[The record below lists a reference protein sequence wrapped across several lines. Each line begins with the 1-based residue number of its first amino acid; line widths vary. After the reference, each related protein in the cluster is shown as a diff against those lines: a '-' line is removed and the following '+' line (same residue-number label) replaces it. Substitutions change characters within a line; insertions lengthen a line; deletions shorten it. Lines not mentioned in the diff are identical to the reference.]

1 MNEEKFIAICKKRLA
16 KAWRLDLDDID
27 MMNFNFSA
35 TFYGFYQAIFVG
47 DKNSRADYIA
57 TAVRRVNPFN
67 PLDEKPIEFSIYKRT
82 DFFKSEKEQQ
92 ND

>member
-1 MNEEKFIAICKKRLA
+1 MNEEKFIAICRKKLA
-16 KAWRLDLDDID
+16 EVWYLDCNDID
-27 MMNFNFSA
+27 LMNFNFSA

-47 DKNSRADYIA
+47 GQNSRADYIA
-57 TAVRRVNPFN
+57 TAVCRKNPFN